1 MWQDKEERVPL
12 VGDSNS
18 QVVHNG
24 DYICAIKL
32 YCLRYIFIIYLLM
45 CVSMSIGVTILC
57 VWVHVKARRGQTL
70 DPQQLTIE
78 AVVSHLM

>member
-1 MWQDKEERVPL
+1 
-12 VGDSNS
+12 
-18 QVVHNG
+18 
-24 DYICAIKL
+24 
-32 YCLRYIFIIYLLM
+32 M